1 MAYKTAHELIVSGQN
16 ELKYIH
22 KNDKIQFINE
32 VTGHFN
38 SFVKNSGHIIRTS
51 GPHGHALSQAI
62 DKASFYANL
71 LALLPWERYLFVSN
85 FNAGDSNWLDENGIV
100 KWNIVAQLI
109 PLVYRKWYAPE
120 DFHPYILRPRESK
133 HRGVIHYLYEQ
144 YYPKNAII
152 DGGPQYKVGRAPYG
166 ALYDR
171 DSFRAD
177 CVVLLDTDSESFM
190 GFPDFVNH
198 FSRYL
203 ISDIN
208 STGIVD
214 INHSYSPRIAA
225 TVNSIEEEAAQ
236 VFSIRAQWDT
246 AARINGR
253 PEDFKAMINS
263 TTVYTA

>member
-1 MAYKTAHELIVSGQN
+1 MAYKTAHELIVSGDNQ
-16 ELKYIH
+16 LSYIH
-22 KNDKIQFINE
+22 RDDKVQFINE
-32 VTGHFN
+32 LTEHFN
-38 SFVKNSGHIIRTS
+38 SFIRSSGHIVKTS
-51 GPHGHALSQAI
+51 SPHGHPLSQAV

-71 LALLPWERYLFVSN
+71 LALLPWEKYLFVSN

-109 PLVYRKWYAPE
+109 PVVYRKWYAPE

-152 DGGPQYKVGRAPYG
+152 DGGSQYKVGMTPQG
-166 ALYDR
+166 SLYDK

-177 CVVLLDTDSESFM
+177 SVVFLDTDTQTETTFFSFINK
-190 GFPDFVNH
+190 FAK
-198 FSRYL
+198 YL
-203 ISDIN
+203 IGGVISTSIIDIN
-208 STGIVD
+208 YR
-214 INHSYSPRIAA
+214 NSPRVIGRTRSLESEIA
-225 TVNSIEEEAAQ
+225 N

-253 PEDFKAMINS
+253 PEDFKAMIDS